1 MSVFRASYRKYAVR
15 CKPLR
20 RQRRQLPY
28 KGSLNNELKFIE
40 IAPNKGTEIDL

>member
-1 MSVFRASYRKYAVR
+1 MFSDDMLEKITLQKEQYAVR

-40 IAPNKGTEIDL
+40 ITPN